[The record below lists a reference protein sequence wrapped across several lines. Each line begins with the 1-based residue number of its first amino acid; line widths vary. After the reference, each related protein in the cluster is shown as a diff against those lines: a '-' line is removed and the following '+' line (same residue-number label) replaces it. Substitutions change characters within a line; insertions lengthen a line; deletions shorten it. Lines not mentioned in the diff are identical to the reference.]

1 MHRSAKLFPEI
12 ITMVKVFS
20 FCLYGPP
27 NPRYYPIPM
36 IQNIELIQK
45 HFPGWKVYLYV
56 SPDVDSEF
64 LKTTEQYPNV
74 VLKPTGKL
82 GTINRLE
89 RLFAIDEPE
98 VETMFVRDADS
109 RVHWKDRWAI
119 NDFLSKP
126 QFIGHVIRDHKEHGA
141 SILAGLWGIHKIP
154 EVNIR
159 DLFQSFLNNPIDLG
173 FGKDGVDQSFLGLY
187 LYNRIKSRLLVHY
200 SNNMALNGE
209 HVVQFPFPYTERFHC
224 GKVEDSSFVDRD
236 VSNTVRSG
244 RKVIVEGR
252 FKLT

>member
-1 MHRSAKLFPEI
+1 MI
-12 ITMVKVFS
+12 KVFS

-36 IQNIELIQK
+36 TQNVELIQK
-45 HFPGWKVYLYV
+45 HFPKWKVYLYV

-64 LKTTEQYPNV
+64 IQQISKFSNV

-98 VETMFVRDADS
+98 VDTMFVRDADS

-126 QFIGHVIRDHKEHGA
+126 HFLAHVIRDHKEHGVKL
-141 SILAGLWGIHKIP
+141 LAGLWGMYKIQGIHIQTLYEQFLKNP
-154 EVNIR
+154 K
-159 DLFQSFLNNPIDLG
+159 DLF
-173 FGKDGVDQSFLGLY
+173 FGEDGIDQSFLGGY
-187 LYNRIKSRLLVHY
+187 LYPILKPKLLVHY
-200 SNNMALNGE
+200 SHKLLLSGENGSE
-209 HVVQFPFPYTERFHC
+209 FPFTYDEQYHC
-224 GKVEDSSFVDRD
+224 GKVDGPEFVDTEVTNKRFF
-236 VSNTVRSG
+236 VN
-244 RKVIVEGR
+244 GR
-252 FKLT
+252 FKF